1 MTFQSFNN
9 MTFIG
14 KNLLP
19 YQKLNSTCSFGTASD
34 DRLKIEIPINSKIP
48 NIETG
53 ATHNTDGIIHKLVM
67 VFAKPCSHDRSCQ
80 NFNPDTRTC
89 KQYKSCTLTDIWL
102 RDSLYRDT
110 APVFLTKILH
120 RDSFLAPI
128 KLVSRHAYLRLKLT
142 PRRQKPRHASLLS
155 AVYRDC
161 GQ

>member
-1 MTFQSFNN
+1 

-14 KNLLP
+14 ENLLP
-19 YQKLNSTCSFGTASD
+19 YQKTNRICSFGTASV

-89 KQYKSCTLTDIWL
+89 KQYKSYTLTDIWL

-110 APVFLTKILH
+110 AQVLLTNILH

-128 KLVSRHAYLRLKLT
+128 IFVSRHAYLRLKLV